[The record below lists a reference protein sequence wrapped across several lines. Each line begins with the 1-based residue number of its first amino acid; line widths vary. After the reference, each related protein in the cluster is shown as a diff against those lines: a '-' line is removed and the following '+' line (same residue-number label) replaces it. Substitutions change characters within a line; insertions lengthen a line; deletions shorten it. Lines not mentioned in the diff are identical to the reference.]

1 MREGVERVG
10 RRRSHTL
17 DESTVGVGCLW
28 HATLSARQE
37 ERHDPVELREHLCP
51 LQCSA
56 LPLGRNTVG
65 TASEVRSEDSAK
77 LNFRQIMFVLPA
89 GKPVFLRA
97 HTTEP
102 VHEDH

>member
-1 MREGVERVG
+1 M
-10 RRRSHTL
+10 TL
-17 DESTVGVGCLW
+17 LSCESTCVRCNVLRCPWVG
-28 HATLSARQE
+28 TI
-37 ERHDPVELREHLCP
+37 
-51 LQCSA
+51 
-56 LPLGRNTVG
+56 G